1 MFDSLDKIKSG
12 NNETYP
18 QKGSLKSYKTCL
30 NEMNSRWDS
39 MLLSKHTYIKIICV
53 AKLRQLK

>member
-30 NEMNSRWDS
+30 NEMNSR
-39 MLLSKHTYIKIICV
+39 
-53 AKLRQLK
+53 